1 MPNYATK
8 SDLNNATLIKNI
20 YSIQTADASNLV
32 KKRLQHTTKES
43 EKKVADHN
51 HRNRYITTQEFKL
64 TSENTAARLA
74 KANLASKNDIADF
87 IKRTDFGDKL
97 KNLNKKLTSHKRR
110 L

>member
-1 MPNYATK
+1 MQVG
-8 SDLNNATLIKNI
+8 LLMLV
-20 YSIQTADASNLV
+20 IQL
-32 KKRLQHTTKES
+32 KKRLQHKTKES

-97 KNLNKKLTSHKRR
+97 KNLNKKLTSHKTR

>member
-1 MPNYATK
+1 MQVG
-8 SDLNNATLIKNI
+8 LLMLV
-20 YSIQTADASNLV
+20 IQLR
-32 KKRLQHTTKES
+32 KRLQHKTKES

-51 HRNRYITTQEFKL
+51 HRNRYITIQEFKL

-97 KNLNKKLTSHKRR
+97 KNLNKKLTSHKTR